1 MRSWCGRGALP
12 HGVLPACLRVGLPCL
27 AAAFKHPQPCVMTST
42 TRRSA
47 QAAQRSG
54 QLLPATVSLSRC
66 PLPCWPRYLP
76 LQVRAGVDFHQ
87 FELLSESE
95 EEQEDVQQDKQ
106 QGSGS
111 GVGQAQSFKAQHS
124 LERVEEAAEEEEAA
138 EAAAVAA
145 AREAG
150 AAAAIEAGAE
160 AGEGPQRGCWSA
172 AAMGGAGGF
181 VARPGQQASILAG
194 GSLASQPPSVCV
206 ATLCRAAWK

>member
-27 AAAFKHPQPCVMTST
+27 AAAFKHTQPCVMTST

-54 QLLPATVSLSRC
+54 QLLPATVSLTRC

-95 EEQEDVQQDKQ
+95 EEQEDEQQDKQ
-106 QGSGS
+106 QGSS
-111 GVGQAQSFKAQHS
+111 AGVGQAQSFKAQHS
-124 LERVEEAAEEEEAA
+124 LERVEEAAEEEAAA

-145 AREAG
+145 DRK
-150 AAAAIEAGAE
+150 
-160 AGEGPQRGCWSA
+160 
-172 AAMGGAGGF
+172 
-181 VARPGQQASILAG
+181 
-194 GSLASQPPSVCV
+194 SVV
-206 ATLCRAAWK
+206 